1 MTEAGAPSNK
11 PTQPKLPPWLP
22 KRLSMAEI
30 AVALLVINLFA
41 LGGLFWK
48 VEIDKPPVTATVS
61 LTQLSRI
68 YGQQF
73 ASDPA
78 NTPEMI
84 KLKTGIFMATTE
96 RMIGDTARHKGMV
109 VFARECVL
117 TGDSVDLT
125 PQVAA
130 AVDQALKAGL
140 LGNTEAGHVPVLAG
154 Q

>member
-1 MTEAGAPSNK
+1 MTKALDPSLK
-11 PTQPKLPPWLP
+11 PLPPEGP
-22 KRLSMAEI
+22 QRFRKPLSMAEI
-30 AVALLVINLFA
+30 AVVLLVVNLFVM
-41 LGGLFWK
+41 GGLFWK
-48 VEIDKPPVTATVS
+48 IEIDKPPVTATIS

-73 ASDPA
+73 ASDPS

-96 RMIGDTARHKGMV
+96 KMIGETARRKGMV

-117 TGDSVDLT
+117 TGDSIDLT

-130 AVDQALKAGL
+130 AVDHALKAGL
-140 LGNTEAGHVPVLAG
+140 VGNMEAGHVSVLAG